1 MCVCVCV
8 RVCVYDMKGVAT
20 GIWRF
25 RVEKEDEIEANR
37 SQLDRGSNLVHVS
50 HYIPSFS
57 SSSK

>member
-1 MCVCVCV
+1 MN
-8 RVCVYDMKGVAT
+8 MKGVAT

-25 RVEKEDEIEANR
+25 RGEKEDEIEADR

-50 HYIPSFS
+50 RYIS